1 MGPTSLQREV
11 LPPRQAPCELR
22 DFVSEEA
29 QARAVM
35 MRVIWTS
42 AALVGLATMVARLLE
57 MGL

>member
-1 MGPTSLQREV
+1 MGPTILQREV

-29 QARAVM
+29 QARAVL
-35 MRVIWTS
+35 MRAIWMS
-42 AALVGLATMVARLLE
+42 AALVGLASMVARMLE